1 MVDGVI
7 AIYGIAAVLCYLMF
21 IGDFFLGI
29 TRSPLLSLSVSRE
42 ALIVTIS
49 VLVVW
54 PLSLPRDLSALR
66 YVCVLSVLAICLTA
80 LVVACRAPS
89 YAAMGS
95 TGLDE
100 EDAELWKLKW
110 WNGDALAHL
119 KSFSIALFAFAAHTN
134 AVPVATSLK
143 QADAES
149 IQSVSLYSVCIEFV
163 FYVVMG
169 LAGYI
174 SFRGHTKQD
183 FILNY
188 RSDDMT
194 MFFVRCIYGIVVC
207 LGAPI
212 NLSPAASSI
221 LELLDL
227 GEAHVSRKVQHCI
240 VVTSI
245 IAICVCMALWS
256 EKVADVI
263 GLIGASFGS
272 LIVLVWPAMIY
283 RGALF
288 DLHPHCLARGVFY
301 SLLLASML
309 GILAFVAQCLSML
322 HT

>member
-21 IGDFFLGI
+21 IGDFFVGI
-29 TRSPLLSLSVSRE
+29 ARSPLLSLSVSRE

-49 VLVVW
+49 VMIVW

-95 TGLDE
+95 TMLE
-100 EDAELWKLKW
+100 EDEELWKLKW
-110 WNGDALAHL
+110 WSGDALSHL

-149 IQSVSLYSVCIEFV
+149 IQRVSFYSVCIELV
-163 FYVVMG
+163 FYAVMG
-169 LAGYI
+169 LAGYV

-194 MFFVRCIYGIVVC
+194 MFCVRCMYGIVVC

-221 LELLDL
+221 LGLLNL
-227 GEAHVSRKVQHCI
+227 GEARASRKAQHCI

-245 IAICVCMALWS
+245 IAVCVCVALWS

-288 DLHPHCLARGVFY
+288 DLHPHRLARAVFF
-301 SLLLASML
+301 SLLLASTF
-309 GILAFVAQCLSML
+309 GILAFIAQCLSML
-322 HT
+322 RT